1 MSHYYDPRTGELI
14 DGDLR
19 QARKVGGL
27 PSPTTVLKILSSPGL
42 KWYFRRQMFESAAT
56 TPRLPGQSDDEYFN
70 ACCRY
75 ADEHGKTARDAGGD
89 FHTLVQKFHQ
99 MMMHEPLRRDLL
111 PPYMARE
118 AAEFGMEPQF
128 HAYTDWYFRNVKRT
142 IMVEQSVIGQGYAG
156 RVDHVAEMTD
166 GRVACLDP
174 KSQETKGKPFTFYPE
189 WAIQLGAYAGAI
201 RPIPDCLISV
211 AINRNPAA
219 TILVEHWEWPKR
231 PSYYHDIFLGLLS
244 YWRFANN
251 YFA

>member
-1 MSHYYDPRTGELI
+1 MSSHYYHPATGELI

-42 KWYFRRQMFESAAT
+42 KWYFRRQMWEATCT
-56 TPRLPGQSDDEYFN
+56 TPRHPRMSDEDHWN
-70 ACCRY
+70 ACQKW

-89 FHTLVQKFHQ
+89 FHDLVQAFHRKPVRGWL
-99 MMMHEPLRRDLL
+99 MLSDNDPLR
-111 PPYMARE
+111 
-118 AAEFGMEPQF
+118 PQF
-128 HAYTDWYFRNVKRT
+128 DAYVDWYFRNVKRT

-156 RVDHVAEMTD
+156 RVDHLAEMMD
-166 GRVACLDP
+166 SRIACLDA
-174 KSQETKGKPFTFYPE
+174 KTQDTKGKPFTFYPE
-189 WAIQLGAYAGAI
+189 WAVQLGAYAGAI

-211 AINRNPAA
+211 ALNRNPAA
-219 TILVEHWEWPKR
+219 PIMVEHWEWPKR